1 MKFANFISE
10 KALALIS
17 KYETRNPFEIAKAL
31 GVHIL
36 WTDEFTKLK
45 GMYMIM
51 KRNRFIVLNSNLDE
65 RTASIVCAHEL
76 GHDQLHRELAKLGGL
91 QEFVLYDMSTR
102 PEYEANIF
110 AASLLLDESEMLDLI
125 YNYNYDAEQIA
136 RTMNS
141 DINLVALKAAEL
153 TTKGHQLKKLEAKA
167 NFLK

>member
-1 MKFANFISE
+1 MKFANSISE

-136 RTMNS
+136 CAMNS
-141 DINLVALKAAEL
+141 DINLVALKVAEL
-153 TTKGHQLKKLEAKA
+153 TTKGYQLKKLESRGD
-167 NFLK
+167 FLK